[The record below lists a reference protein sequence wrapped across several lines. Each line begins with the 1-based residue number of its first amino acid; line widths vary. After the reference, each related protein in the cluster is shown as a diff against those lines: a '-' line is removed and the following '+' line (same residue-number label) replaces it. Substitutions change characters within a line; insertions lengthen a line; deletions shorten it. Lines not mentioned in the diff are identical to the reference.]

1 MRQTCLKTIYKIA
14 KTNKKIVF
22 IGSDLGPGVLEEFK
36 KNMPDRFFME
46 GVSEQFIIG
55 MAAGMAKMG
64 FRPYVNT
71 ISTFLTRRCFDQI
84 IIDLCL
90 HNLPVT
96 LVANGGGL
104 VYAPLG
110 PTHQAFEDISILRPI
125 PNITILTPCDAI
137 EMEKLVELSSNNDGP
152 VYIRIARGGDKIIS
166 KKNKIKKIGD
176 PVHFSKG
183 FEICLISTGIT
194 AQISQEVIR
203 YFENMN
209 IKLSHI
215 HINCIKPV
223 NEAKLINYI
232 KMHKTIFTIEENT
245 IIGGLGSLIS
255 DLLYKF
261 KLNKKINLELIG
273 LPDKFPNK
281 YGEQSDLLKH
291 FKIDSKSIINKVKKL
306 LR

>member
-14 KTNKKIVF
+14 KKNKKVVF
-22 IGSDLGPGVLEEFK
+22 IGSDLGPGVLDDFK
-36 KNMPDRFFME
+36 KSMPERFFME

-64 FRPYVNT
+64 LRPYVNT

-137 EMEKLVELSSNNDGP
+137 EMEKLVQLTSNNDGP

-166 KKNKIKKIGD
+166 KKDKIKKIGD
-176 PVHFSKG
+176 PILFSKG
-183 FEICLISTGIT
+183 KKICLISSGIT
-194 AQISQEVIR
+194 AQISQEVVR
-203 YFENMN
+203 YFKYKN
-209 IKLSHI
+209 IKISHV
-215 HINCIKPV
+215 HLNCIKPI
-223 NEAKLINYI
+223 NEVKLINYI
-232 KMHKTIFTIEENT
+232 KMHKSIFTIEENT

-255 DLLYKF
+255 DLLYKY
-261 KLNKKINLELIG
+261 KLNKKINLDVIG
-273 LPDKFPNK
+273 LPDKFPDK
-281 YGEQSDLLKH
+281 YGEQVDLLKY
-291 FKIDSKSIINKVKKL
+291 FKIDSKSVINKVK
-306 LR
+306 RVT